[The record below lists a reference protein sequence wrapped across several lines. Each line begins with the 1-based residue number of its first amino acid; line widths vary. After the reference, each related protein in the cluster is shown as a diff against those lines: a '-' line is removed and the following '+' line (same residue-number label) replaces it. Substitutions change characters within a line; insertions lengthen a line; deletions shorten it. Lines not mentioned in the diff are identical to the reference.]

1 MRGIDRS
8 RWTRFGTSDNADFY
22 DVEAGVLAVVPFEG
36 TADNAETARQSVST
50 QLDYLRAHGKR
61 AGVVVFMDPVLE
73 QDAGARTVYRDLPD
87 PAFQVCF
94 ALVGSSAFGR
104 AVGSVFLGLSRPRVP
119 TRMFGSFEEAVAW
132 IREKLAQ
139 P

>member
-1 MRGIDRS
+1 MKGIDTT
-8 RWTRFGTSDNADFY
+8 RWTKFGTSDNADFY
-22 DVEAGVLAVVPFEG
+22 EVEPGVLAVVPFEG
-36 TADNAETARQSVST
+36 TEDNAETARQSVTT
-50 QLDYLRAHGKR
+50 QLEYLRARGKR

-73 QDAGARTVYRDLPD
+73 QHAGARSVYRDLPD

-119 TRMFGSFEEAVAW
+119 TRMFGSFEEAAAW
-132 IREKLAQ
+132 IRERLAQ
-139 P
+139 A

>member
-1 MRGIDRS
+1 MTGVDTKQ
-8 RWTRFGTSDNADFY
+8 WTRFGTSDNADFY
-22 DVEAGVLAVVPFEG
+22 EVEPGILAVLPFDG
-36 TADNAETARQSVST
+36 TEDTAETARQSVT
-50 QLDYLRAHGKR
+50 IQLDYLRARGTR
-61 AGVVVFMDPVLE
+61 AGIVVFMDPVLE
-73 QDAGARTVYRDLPD
+73 QHASARSIYRELPD

-119 TRMFGSFEEAVAW
+119 TRMFGTFDEAVAW
-132 IREKLAQ
+132 IRERLAQ

>member
-1 MRGIDRS
+1 MTGIDTKQ
-8 RWTRFGTSDNADFY
+8 WAKFGTSDNADFY
-22 DVEAGVLAVVPFEG
+22 EVEPGILAVVPFDG
-36 TADNAETARQSVST
+36 TEDNAETARQSVT
-50 QLDYLRAHGKR
+50 IQLDYLRARGKR

-73 QDAGARTVYRDLPD
+73 QHAGARTVYRDLPD

-119 TRMFGSFEEAVAW
+119 TKMFGSFGEAVAW
-132 IREKLAQ
+132 IRERLAQ